1 MNDAPDAKTPGT
13 VPSKPGVMTVMSK
26 VVNLDNLNS
35 LDFCV
40 WYEDTHIQEVQ
51 MTGGISRTQRYAS
64 LSCNSKIGERST
76 SAQSQPAHN
85 QNSEYDFITVYHMP
99 DLAFRETAA
108 FRGLAG
114 QSVPDDNLVNKIF
127 KQAEFCTR
135 FCEEVA
141 TSGES
146 VKAAPFLVT
155 VGARSAGVPPNHT
168 ISYIVDKLSP
178 IARKRTTTAYRIH
191 ESSILSE
198 FKRAYNKATTDVVLF
213 EFDSEPD
220 THAIL
225 DSLREWEG
233 LEIGFWELRRAY
245 EGDERTPAP
254 WNPIC
259 ELKALAIYLF
269 CAPKDQTIELLDMKL
284 EKKGHR

>member
-1 MNDAPDAKTPGT
+1 
-13 VPSKPGVMTVMSK
+13 MTVMSK
-26 VVNLDNLNS
+26 VVSPGSLNP

-64 LSCNSKIGERST
+64 LSFNSKKGETST
-76 SAQSQPAHN
+76 HAQSQPAQN
-85 QNSEYDFITVYHMP
+85 QNCEYDFITVYHMP

-141 TSGES
+141 TSGANDT
-146 VKAAPFLVT
+146 AAPFLVT
-155 VGARSAGVPPNHT
+155 VGARSIGIPPNHT
-168 ISYIVDKLSP
+168 ISYIVDKLSS
-178 IARKRTTTAYRIH
+178 ISEKRKTTAYRIH
-191 ESSILSE
+191 EASVLSE
-198 FKRAYNKATTDVVLF
+198 FKRAYSKAMTDVVLF

-220 THAIL
+220 TRTIL
-225 DSLREWEG
+225 DALREWDG
-233 LEIGFWELRRAY
+233 LEIGFWELRKAY

-254 WNPIC
+254 WNP
-259 ELKALAIYLF
+259 K
-269 CAPKDQTIELLDMKL
+269 
-284 EKKGHR
+284 